1 MIRHPL
7 LLSAVISASLLASA
21 ARAAEPSP
29 PTKHTF
35 AIGDTDFLLDGQRIQ
50 IRCGEVHA
58 ARVPME
64 YWRDRLRRA
73 HAMGLNAVCAYLF
86 WNTHEPKQGQFNWA
100 GQADVAQ
107 FCRIAQEEGLW
118 VILRPGPYAC

>member
-1 MIRHPL
+1 MFRRT
-7 LLSAVISASLLASA
+7 AFAGFAAASLFATA
-21 ARAAEPSP
+21 AHAQTAPTPPAA
-29 PTKHTF
+29 HTF
-35 AIGDTDFLLDGQRIQ
+35 AIGDTDFLLDGQRLQ

-73 HAMGLNAVCAYLF
+73 HAMGLNTVCAYLF
-86 WNTHEPKQGQFNWA
+86 WNMHEPKQGQFNWT

-107 FCRIAQEEGLW
+107 F
-118 VILRPGPYAC
+118 